1 MADAPT
7 DSDARLAKDCT
18 VEFCGLLGRADLN
31 GKIGIV
37 MRYVEERDRYAVYVD
52 GEHALKQD
60 PVLIR
65 RANLKRIADPGSAE
79 RFHSASKR
87 EAESGDEKAAAYRP
101 PPPTGIEYQM
111 PITITSLNAELNGCV
126 AAVTGWNAA
135 TGRLQVLTCDH
146 ATELSLK
153 PENCIA
159 GGTTF
164 PSFEGDAL
172 LCEVGVENGDSDFGE
187 CVICQDN
194 RLGLISP
201 FLLCCGQAMC
211 NDCAVA
217 YSNEGKMECPFCRAP
232 FPSGATLVQ
241 RVRELCAKGEPRAYY
256 AMLGICRMT
265 GSTLVP
271 RTEVIQRCHALRKRG

>member
-18 VEFCGLLGRADLN
+18 VEFCGLLGRAELN

-37 MRYVEERDRYAVYVD
+37 LRYVEERDRYAVYVD
-52 GEHALKQD
+52 EFPQRQD

-65 RANLKRIADPGSAE
+65 RANLKHIADPGSAE

-87 EAESGDEKAAAYRP
+87 AAESGDKKAAAYR

-111 PITITSLNAELNGCV
+111 PITITGLKSELNGCV

-135 TGRLQVLTCDH
+135 TGCLQVLTCDH

-187 CVICQDN
+187 CFICQDA

-211 NDCAVA
+211 NDCGVA
-217 YSNEGKMECPFCRAP
+217 YSNEGKRECPFCRAP

-241 RVRELCAKGEPRAYY
+241 RVREFCAKGEPRAYY
-256 AMLGICRMT
+256 AMPLLGKMAR
-265 GSTLVP
+265 STLVP
-271 RTEVIQRCHALRKRG
+271 ETEVIQRWHALRKRG